1 MLPGISGGKEWQLLA
16 ERLGLSPAE
25 IRFLDNRVLNPCDAA
40 LAHARKQG
48 FIRNVG
54 ELYDKLVE
62 CDFPMWADL
71 L

>member
-1 MLPGISGGKEWQLLA
+1 M
-16 ERLGLSPAE
+16 SPAE

-62 CDFPMWADL
+62 CDFPMLADL